1 MLDLDAGWIEEQA
14 ADTSLRY
21 KVIKRRQAQEV
32 CDKVREIIAEDK
44 IIGVHLEPDSQR
56 YYPYHDVAAQIIG
69 FTNTENVGSEGLE
82 AYYND
87 ELQGTA
93 GAVITTKGNYETQ
106 MLYSYEKY
114 YQASD
119 GDSIHLTLD
128 TTVQYYLQKQMQ
140 DAVARYDVLN
150 GAFGIVMNCKT
161 GEIVAMCTLGSYDP
175 NDYQEIYD
183 EDLRTQIEELYTKA
197 EKQPENSTARTEA
210 FNAYNAAVRDAR
222 LKQWRRHSIPAQS
235 RRPIRFTAA
244 APRRSRAASRSSTAG
259 TMPAM
264 AARPQRRPCRN
275 PATSPSPTSA
285 CGRAAARCMTT
296 AAPSA

>member
-1 MLDLDAGWIEEQA
+1 M
-14 ADTSLRY
+14 
-21 KVIKRRQAQEV
+21 
-32 CDKVREIIAEDK
+32 
-44 IIGVHLEPDSQR
+44 HLEPDSQR

-140 DAVARYDVLN
+140 DAVDRYDVLN
-150 GAFGIVMNCKT
+150 G
-161 GEIVAMCTLGSYDP
+161 
-175 NDYQEIYD
+175 
-183 EDLRTQIEELYTKA
+183 
-197 EKQPENSTARTEA
+197 
-210 FNAYNAAVRDAR
+210 
-222 LKQWRRHSIPAQS
+222 WRS
-235 RRPIRFTAA
+235 
-244 APRRSRAASRSSTAG
+244 ASL
-259 TMPAM
+259 
-264 AARPQRRPCRN
+264 
-275 PATSPSPTSA
+275 
-285 CGRAAARCMTT
+285 
-296 AAPSA
+296 